1 MLVELVFA
9 SLSATAI
16 AVTYEQLRE
25 AKEGPTP
32 EALDRVFA

>member
-1 MLVELVFA
+1 MLLGLIF
-9 SLSATAI
+9 STLSATAM

-32 EALDRVFA
+32 EALDRVFG